1 MADISSFLSEEDRNR
16 WLIGWANDDG
26 DTFSQFEHYDKFDKG
41 TTEKNAQSHQTK
53 SNRKIISFSE
63 QEAPFHVKTY

>member
-1 MADISSFLSEEDRNR
+1 MNLLSKGGSNLADLSSFLSEEDRNR

-41 TTEKNAQSHQTK
+41 TTEKTLRAIK
-53 SNRKIISFSE
+53 RKAIG
-63 QEAPFHVKTY
+63 K